1 MPLALALLVAVLTL
15 LAGAADA
22 AARGSPP
29 AAKPPVQ
36 NAPGPVQNAPGED
49 EPIEINADR
58 LEVQQDRQV
67 AIFRG
72 NVEATQGAIRLRA
85 DELKVYYRAAD
96 RAQKQADPPAPGGSI
111 SRIDA
116 TGHVFVSSP
125 EEAAQGA
132 AGTYDV
138 LRKEIVLTGEVVLT
152 RGANVIRGDRLVLNL
167 LTGHSRVEANAAGGR
182 VRGLFQPPKSGQKP
196 ATR

>member
-22 AARGSPP
+22 ATRGSPP

-36 NAPGPVQNAPGED
+36 NAPSGD

-96 RAQKQADPPAPGGSI
+96 RAQKQQDPPAPGGSI

-116 TGHVFVSSP
+116 IGNVFVSSP
-125 EEAAQGA
+125 EEVAQGA